1 MGAPLRSR
9 LQMDERRAQ
18 LIETG
23 LELFGT
29 RSYDD
34 VSIDVIAERANVS
47 KGLLYH
53 YFGGKR
59 AFYLEVVRNAAR
71 ALLDATETDPELP
84 ALMRGLA
91 AIHNYL
97 DFVSDNEPQ
106 YAALVTGGLGAD
118 PEVSAIIEEARLA
131 FVGRILLQLGLTEPR
146 PVFRLALRGWI
157 GGIEASSVQW
167 LARRDVPRAKFVQM
181 ILMSLRATLT
191 TAARLDP
198 EAAVDLEEFAVPD
211 IGAFVADNPPIS
223 QADDEG

>member
-29 RSYDD
+29 RSYQD

-71 ALLDATETDPELP
+71 ALLNATQTDPALP
-84 ALMRGLA
+84 SLLRGLE
-91 AIHNYL
+91 AIQRYL
-97 DFVSDNEPQ
+97 DFVGDNAPQ

-118 PEVSAIIEEARLA
+118 PEVAAIIEHSRMA
-131 FVGRILLQLGLTEPR
+131 FVGRILLELGLTEPR
-146 PVFRLALRGWI
+146 PIFRLALRGWI
-157 GGIEASSVQW
+157 GGVEASSLEW
-167 LARRDVPRAKFVQM
+167 LARRDVPRQIFVQM

-191 TAARLDP
+191 TAATLDP
-198 EAAVDLEEFAVPD
+198 EAGVDLEEFAIPD
-211 IGAFVADNPPIS
+211 IGSPATAIASSPKANKDS
-223 QADDEG
+223 